1 MSDLVIEEALPI
13 DAKAARKAAKAAK
26 KANRKGGGRKKLLL
40 LLIALIVI
48 GGGAAGGYFAMGG
61 FASHGEEEANADVPQ
76 LVVRD
81 GVSDEAAEAGR
92 ERARHGR
99 PDPRVFQSTY
109 VPLEG
114 NFTSNLRGG
123 DAFVQIGLGVST
135 YYDTRVPEF
144 VTRNMMAIRSA
155 VIMTV
160 SEADPIEISTLQ
172 GKQRLK
178 EALKNAINEV
188 LTNREGFGG
197 IDEVYFTS
205 FVTQ

>member
-1 MSDLVIEEALPI
+1 MSDIVIEAPAPA
-13 DAKAARKAAKAAK
+13 DAKPGKKARK
-26 KANRKGGGRKKLLL
+26 KGGRLKKLVLL
-40 LLIALIVI
+40 LVALIVI

-61 FASHGEEEANADVPQ
+61 FRGHADEANPDLPQ
-76 LVVRD
+76 LVVRED
-81 GVSDEAAEAGR
+81 VSDEVADAAR
-92 ERARHGR
+92 ERARHGH
-99 PDPRVFQSTY
+99 PDPHVFQSTY

-135 YYDTRVPEF
+135 YYDTHVTENI
-144 VTRNMMAIRSA
+144 TRNMMAIRSA
-155 VIMTV
+155 VIMV
-160 SEADPIEISTLQ
+160 LSESDPIDIATFQ

-178 EALKNAINEV
+178 EALKNAINGV

-205 FVTQ
+205 LVTQ

>member
-1 MSDLVIEEALPI
+1 MSDIVIE
-13 DAKAARKAAKAAK
+13 AAPPADGKAAK
-26 KANRKGGGRKKLLL
+26 KARKKGGKLKKLILL
-40 LLIALIVI
+40 LVALIVI

-61 FASHGEEEANADVPQ
+61 FRHHADEPNPDLPQ
-76 LVVRD
+76 LVVKE
-81 GVSDEAAEAGR
+81 GVSDEAAAAAR
-92 ERARHGR
+92 ERARNGH

-109 VPLEG
+109 LPLEG

-123 DAFVQIGLGVST
+123 DAFVQVGLGIST
-135 YYDTRVPEF
+135 YYDTHVTEN

-155 VIMTV
+155 VILTI
-160 SEADPIEISTLQ
+160 SEADPIEITTLQ

-178 EALKNAINEV
+178 ESLRNAINAV

>member
-1 MSDLVIEEALPI
+1 MSDIVIETALPA
-13 DAKAARKAAKAAK
+13 DPKAGKKARK
-26 KANRKGGGRKKLLL
+26 KGGKLKKLILL
-40 LLIALIVI
+40 LVALIVI

-61 FASHGEEEANADVPQ
+61 FRRHSTETNPDLPQ
-76 LVVRD
+76 LVVKE
-81 GVSDEAAEAGR
+81 GVGNEAAEAAR
-92 ERARHGR
+92 ERARNGH
-99 PDPRVFQSTY
+99 PDPRIFQSTY

-123 DAFVQIGLGVST
+123 DAFVQIGLGIST
-135 YYDTRVPEF
+135 YYDTHVTEN

-155 VIMTV
+155 VIMV
-160 SEADPIEISTLQ
+160 LSEADPVEIATFQ

-178 EALKNAINEV
+178 EALRNAINNV

>member
-1 MSDLVIEEALPI
+1 MSDIVI
-13 DAKAARKAAKAAK
+13 DAGAPADKKARKK
-26 KANRKGGGRKKLLL
+26 KGGKLKKLILL
-40 LLIALIVI
+40 LFALVVI

-61 FASHGEEEANADVPQ
+61 FRSHGDEPNPDLPQ
-76 LVVRD
+76 LVVKE
-81 GVSDEAAEAGR
+81 GVSDEVAEAGR
-92 ERARHGR
+92 ERARRGH
-99 PDPRVFQSTY
+99 PDPHVFQSTY

-135 YYDTRVPEF
+135 YYDTHVTEN

-155 VIMTV
+155 VIMV
-160 SEADPIEISTLQ
+160 LSEADPIDIASFQ

-178 EALKNAINEV
+178 DALKNAINGV